1 LLKRVSAAMTPSNPE
16 RKVGEGAAE
25 AADCVG
31 VIMHK
36 QMTRAAKP
44 VNLDP

>member
-1 LLKRVSAAMTPSNPE
+1 VGDE
-16 RKVGEGAAE
+16 RLGEEAAE
-25 AADCVG
+25 AGDCVG

-36 QMTRAAKP
+36 QMTRWSKA